1 MTSNEDLTIIRGIL
15 SSADTA
21 IVTTRSHGQLVSRP
35 LALQAQDEFDGT
47 LYFLVEDPSP
57 KTDDI
62 RRHSEVNVS
71 IADSKGYLSM
81 SGNATV
87 DRDQVRIDYLW
98 GAVAESF
105 FDGKTS
111 DDPSIALLR
120 IDVDTVEYW
129 DLSKPAV
136 AKAFEFVKGLVTKTE
151 PELGGNNTVAL

>member
-47 LYFLVEDPSP
+47 LWFLVEDPSP

-62 RRHSEVNVS
+62 RRHAEVNVS
-71 IADSKGYLSM
+71 VADSKGYLSL

-98 GAVAESF
+98 SGIAESF
-105 FDGKTS
+105 FDGKTK
-111 DDPSIALLR
+111 DDPTIAILK
-120 IDVDTVEYW
+120 VEVETVEYW

-151 PELGGNNTVAL
+151 PDMGENHTVAL